1 LISWWFFANRA
12 GSLKAM
18 KQVATAVAIIAA
30 CYHMLVVGQVF
41 TLFGFFL
48 SPITHR
54 AISLLFA
61 LSLLYV
67 IFPARKGSTKRGLP
81 WYDILLLLLCVVI
94 PLGFIIAFPEA
105 MFDYSEYGTLD
116 LKGVIFTYTLMLAVL
131 EGARRAGGSIV
142 LPALMLTVF
151 LMTLFNNY
159 MPALLH
165 GSGFS
170 LNELGFIF
178 YVGTHG
184 FFGVPTRVAST
195 IIAMFMVFSQ
205 TLRATGGSD
214 WLIKLALCLVGSS
227 KGGAA
232 KAAVVASAF
241 FGTISGSPSS
251 NAAATGIVTIPLMKK
266 AGYRPEFAAAVEATA
281 STGGQILPPVMGAVA
296 FIMAEWLS
304 IRYVDVV
311 FAAIVPALLY
321 FLVVFYGVH
330 IRAVQH
336 NLEAIPREAI
346 SPVLLVIKEG
356 WFYTIPLG
364 VLVYLL
370 IVAQYPAEVA
380 AFAGTL
386 SMLVLGVFVDKEKRK
401 LSFPSLRD
409 AGIRVKGLVVS
420 LGDGMKIWFRVAVI
434 CAAVGILIG
443 CFTHSGVGLRTAA
456 FIIEFSGERLIFVMV
471 LVALAAYVL
480 GMGIDTLPL
489 YITMAILVAPA
500 LEKLDVLPI
509 SAHLFVLFWGLT
521 SNLTPPVCLAVYVTS
536 AIAESNIWRTGL
548 EAMRLGVV
556 LFVLP
561 FAFVYYP
568 ALHLQGSLVDI
579 AAAISRTLIAT
590 AGITGGLTGFF
601 LRGTTWIQRIFLIG
615 GGLLLLIHGNYIWA
629 VGVGLLLTVGLWQRL
644 GKTKGVRIIL

>member
-1 LISWWFFANRA
+1 
-12 GSLKAM
+12 M
-18 KQVATAVAIIAA
+18 KKTATTVAIIAA
-30 CYHMLVVGQVF
+30 CYHLLVVGQVF
-41 TLFGFFL
+41 TLIGFFL

-61 LSLLYV
+61 LSLLYLL
-67 IFPARKGSTKRGLP
+67 FPARKGATKRGLP
-81 WYDILLLLLCVVI
+81 WYDMLLLLCAVI

-116 LKGVIFTYTLMLAVL
+116 LKGVIFTYTLMLAIL

-170 LNELGFIF
+170 LRELGFIF
-178 YVGTHG
+178 YVGSEG
-184 FFGVPTRVAST
+184 FFGVPARVAST
-195 IIAMFMVFSQ
+195 IIVMFMLFSQ
-205 TLRATGGSD
+205 VLGATGGSD
-214 WLIKLALCLVGSS
+214 WLIKLALCLVGRS
-227 KGGAA
+227 KGGPA

-251 NAAATGIVTIPLMKK
+251 NAAAIGIVTIPLMKK
-266 AGYRPEFAAAVEATA
+266 AGYRPEFSAAVEATA

-304 IRYVDVV
+304 IRYVDVC
-311 FAAIVPALLY
+311 FAAVVPALLY
-321 FLVVFYGVH
+321 FLVIFYGVH
-330 IRAVQH
+330 IRAVQR
-336 NLEAIPREAI
+336 NLEPIPREAI

-356 WFYTIPLG
+356 WFYALPLG

-386 SMLVLGVFVDKEKRK
+386 SMLVLGVFVDKEKKK
-401 LSFPSLRD
+401 LSLPSLRE
-409 AGIRVKGLVVS
+409 AGLRARGLVSS

-434 CAAVGILIG
+434 CATVGILIG

-456 FIIEFSGERLIFVMV
+456 FIVEFSGERLIFVLT

-489 YITMAILVAPA
+489 YITLAILVAPA
-500 LEKLDVLPI
+500 LEKLNVLPI

-521 SNLTPPVCLAVYVTS
+521 SNFTPPVCLAVYVTS
-536 AIAESNIWRTGL
+536 AIAQSNIWKTGL

-568 ALHLQGSLVDI
+568 ALLLQGSLLDV

-601 LRGTTWIQRIFLIG
+601 WGASTWMQRIFLIG
-615 GGLLLLIHGNYIWA
+615 GGLLFLIRGNHFWA
-629 VGVGLLLTVGLWQRL
+629 VGGGLLLIVGLWQRL
-644 GKTKGVRIIL
+644 GKTRRAKITL